1 MKNDIFQSAQDA
13 TLLSLEEK
21 EGLIPSHIM
30 SRGELNRSEQANILV
45 AEEWVFKRDCDVTQ
59 IDFLNVL
66 HQRMFGRVWN
76 WAGRFRKS
84 GKILG
89 SMRIVSLAS

>member
-1 MKNDIFQSAQDA
+1 MTNDIFQSAQDA

-45 AEEWVFKRDCDVTQ
+45 AEEWVFKRDRDVTQ
-59 IDFLNVL
+59 IDFFL
-66 HQRMFGRVWN
+66 HCINACLDG
-76 WAGRFRKS
+76 S
-84 GKILG
+84 GTGPDDSENQEKILG